1 MRAKGAIIPFRE
13 SSGVG
18 DWSVAVDVSGGRRLA
33 DPGEFQNYFGIFV
46 ADVVYNL
53 SKDVTLGFLSTVRF
67 RDYNDC
73 FGETRR
79 DTFMAFQA
87 RVELTPK
94 WLTRNLPGAEI
105 DLAIS
110 YQRNTSTVPTL
121 SYSRWQGGPA
131 LIVTQ
136 RF

>member
-1 MRAKGAIIPFRE
+1 
-13 SSGVG
+13 
-18 DWSVAVDVSGGRRLA
+18 
-33 DPGEFQNYFGIFV
+33 
-46 ADVVYNL
+46 
-53 SKDVTLGFLSTVRF
+53 
-67 RDYNDC
+67 
-73 FGETRR
+73 
-79 DTFMAFQA
+79 MAFQA

-105 DLAIS
+105 DLSIS